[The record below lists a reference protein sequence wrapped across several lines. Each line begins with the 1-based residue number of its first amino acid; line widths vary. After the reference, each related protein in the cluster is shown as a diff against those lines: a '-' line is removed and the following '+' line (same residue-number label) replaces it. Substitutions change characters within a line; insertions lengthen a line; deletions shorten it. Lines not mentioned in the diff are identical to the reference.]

1 MSLPA
6 PLRVLMLV
14 AAIMPQRCSAKFVN
28 GLILD
33 EAVAEACSADWVQ
46 PSPTGMP
53 VSSGTKKCIEARLQR
68 ARYLRANG
76 HLEASLKDFR
86 ACADLLPGEFA
97 TSTSPEVQELRALST
112 AIALQREGRQQFMT
126 SEELEERNDRSGAR
140 DMYQQSIVA
149 LRSAAR
155 YLIDLRAEK
164 TNAHA
169 KSLTDLAAWAE
180 RRSQEFESEF

>member
-1 MSLPA
+1 
-6 PLRVLMLV
+6 MLA
-14 AAIMPQRCSAKFVN
+14 AAIVPHRCSAKFVN

-46 PSPTGMP
+46 PSPTGVP
-53 VSSGTKKCIEARLQR
+53 VSAATKKCVDARLQR

-86 ACADLLPGEFA
+86 ACADLLPDESS
-97 TSTSPEVQELRALST
+97 TSTNPEAQELQALSR
-112 AIALQREGRQQFMT
+112 AIALQREGRQQLMNA
-126 SEELEERNDRSGAR
+126 EELEERNDRAGAR
-140 DMYQQSIVA
+140 DMYLQSIVT
-149 LRSAAR
+149 LKSAAR
-155 YLIDLRAEK
+155 YLVGLRTEK
-164 TNAHA
+164 NDAHA